1 MPKIVKLSVIS
12 SAFFLAQFA
21 SAADTT
27 VNPAS
32 SETTRV
38 VRQGNNTTI
47 NIAPANTHGVSYN
60 AYDQFNVGKHGVV
73 FNNRESGAGM
83 IINEVLSTEKSQLR
97 GNMHV
102 DGQKAHLII
111 ANPNGIAC
119 NGCSVTGVNS
129 LNLAAGNVSMMPDG
143 QFSGYRNISGKIRIL
158 NTAEQHF
165 ADTDKLT
172 LVAAAIDMKNS
183 QLKTSSLATYIGHY
197 DLVKINSG
205 LRDLEMINP
214 DYSLENRKNTNN
226 FLNIKANSHIK
237 ADNMYIHSAAA
248 QIRNAGQITIG
259 PELQLT
265 DPEKTPMYGHNQ
277 LTMDLHHSGFEN
289 KSSGK
294 INTLLMNTIMSNS
307 SIENNGQM
315 KTNYRN
321 PKSPVSDFTLIFDGT
336 NYIGGKQDIE
346 LNKMDIR
353 KTEGALLLPLE

>member
-12 SAFFLAQFA
+12 SALFLAQFA
-21 SAADTT
+21 SATDIT
-27 VNPAS
+27 VNPVS
-32 SETTRV
+32 SETTQI
-38 VRQGNNTTI
+38 VRQGSNTTI
-47 NIAPANTHGVSYN
+47 NIAPANTQGVSYN
-60 AYDQFNVGKHGVV
+60 AYDKFNVGKHGVV
-73 FNNRESGAGM
+73 FNNRESGAGI

-129 LNLAAGNVSMMPDG
+129 LNLAAGNVSMTPDG
-143 QFSGYRNISGKIRIL
+143 QFFGYRNISGKVRML

-172 LVAAAIDMKNS
+172 LVAAAIDIKNS
-183 QLKTSSLATYIGHY
+183 RLKTKNLATYIGHY
-197 DLVKINSG
+197 NLAKTNSG

-226 FLNIKANSHIK
+226 FLNIKTNSHIK

-248 QIRNAGQITIG
+248 QIRNAGQITTG

-265 DPEKTPMYGHNQ
+265 DPERTPMYGHNQ

-307 SIENNGQM
+307 RIENNGQM

-336 NYIGGKQDIE
+336 NYIGGKQDIG